1 MNKNVIAALFAAAAL
16 AVPAVATADT
26 GHDKPHEKKAAKEG
40 NGKKA
45 KKATYVF
52 KGSFTA
58 PGTVEVLSG
67 NARVRK
73 GGYVGQALT
82 FDFATAKVVAAD
94 TNADLKVD
102 VADVKDGDL
111 VLVQVRVPKGA
122 ELAEPLVA
130 RKLID
135 KTNAPVEDEE
145 PAPAG

>member
-1 MNKNVIAALFAAAAL
+1 MSKLAIALLAASAL
-16 AVPAVATADT
+16 AVPAVAAADT
-26 GHDKPHEKKAAKEG
+26 GHDKPHEKKPAKEAVKG
-40 NGKKA
+40 KGKKA
-45 KKATYVF
+45 KKSTYVF
-52 KGSFTA
+52 KGVFTA
-58 PGTVEVLSG
+58 PGTIEVLSG

-73 GGYVGQALT
+73 GGFVGQAVT

-111 VLVQVRVPKGA
+111 VVVQARAPKGD

-135 KTNAPVEDEE
+135 KTNAPVE
-145 PAPAG
+145 